1 MGLFDGS
8 GNDFQFSDFNTNMS
22 NIQSGGIDG
31 LGARLDMFGDNPED
45 FGLGGSANLFP
56 ELPAELEL
64 YKNSAEQV
72 TSSFMNMILF
82 CSFNMNIEQE

>member
-8 GNDFQFSDFNTNMS
+8 GNDFQFSNFNPNMD
-22 NIQSGGIDG
+22 NDQRGDLDG
-31 LGARLDMFGDNPED
+31 LGADLDMFGDNPED
-45 FGLGGSANLFP
+45 FGLGGSVNLLP
-56 ELPAELEL
+56 ELPGELEL
-64 YKNSAEQV
+64 YKNSTEQV